1 MLACLG
7 IAICLIWRNAMAY
20 LKKMD
25 KINDK
30 LYDMKLVT
38 VSGYAVMAEL
48 SPSMYESIKT
58 NMQLNSNSSQNR
70 PIIQFKEE
78 LEKSIES

>member
-1 MLACLG
+1 ME
-7 IAICLIWRNAMAY
+7 Y
-20 LKKMD
+20 LMKMD

-38 VSGYAVMAEL
+38 DLGYAVMAEL

-58 NMQLNSNSSQNR
+58 C
-70 PIIQFKEE
+70 
-78 LEKSIES
+78 